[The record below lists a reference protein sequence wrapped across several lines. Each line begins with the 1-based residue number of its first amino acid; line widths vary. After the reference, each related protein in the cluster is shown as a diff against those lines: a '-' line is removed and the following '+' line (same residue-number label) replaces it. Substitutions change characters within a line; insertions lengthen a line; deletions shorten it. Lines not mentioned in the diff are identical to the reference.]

1 MTNNKQ
7 KTLTAP
13 AENSYKI
20 KKMVILGIITAMAF
34 VSVVFFRLP
43 IIPSVPFLDL
53 EFKSAIILIG
63 AFIFGPLSGL
73 SMTLAVCIIEMFTI
87 SDTGVIGCI
96 MNILSTACL
105 VCPAAFVYKKKQTAL
120 RAIIGVIIGAILMTF
135 AMVLWNY
142 IVTPIYMGVPREMVV
157 KLLIPAFIPF
167 NLLKAGLNGGVAL
180 FIYKFAI
187 TALQKA
193 NLIPKKE
200 NDNKSSL
207 TGIIGTVVLSV
218 FIILTCILIILAFNG
233 VF

>member
-1 MTNNKQ
+1 MTNSKE
-7 KTLTAP
+7 KTLSAT

-20 KKMVILGIITAMAF
+20 RKMVILGVITAMAY
-34 VSVVFFRLP
+34 VAVVFFRLP

-53 EFKSAIILIG
+53 EFKAAIILIG

-73 SMTLAVCIIEMFTI
+73 AMTVAVCLIEMLTI
-87 SDTGVIGCI
+87 SDTGIIGCI
-96 MNILSTACL
+96 MNILSTVCL

-120 RAIIGVIIGAILMTF
+120 GAIIGVVIGALLMTF

-157 KLLIPAFIPF
+157 DLLIPAFIPF
-167 NLLKAGLNGGVAL
+167 NLLKAVLNGGVAL

-193 NLIPKKE
+193 NLIPKRE
-200 NDNKSSL
+200 NDGKSALS
-207 TGIIGTVVLSV
+207 GVIGTVILST
-218 FIILTCILIILAFNG
+218 FLILTCILIILAFNG
-233 VF
+233 AF